1 MKKILLLLL
10 IPIIVF
16 SYESAKNVNEI
27 NIDEHLENLDR
38 FFPDKTYKGLF
49 CDDRGYKS
57 EYNLLTVSI
66 ETNNVYHFLK
76 YKLFK
81 SAISDPGPG
90 EELWAKYTSS
100 HWIDIDNN
108 KIDYDEKRV
117 RENIIYVRKF
127 YGDTAL
133 IIDRTS
139 LKWRYDTGLSSPNY
153 HKCVI
158 LSKEEMQ
165 RKATE
170 LASLIKQNQKEIYF
184 WKQRELARRKL

>member
-16 SYESAKNVNEI
+16 SSESVKNVDEI
-27 NIDEHLENLDR
+27 NIDEHLGNLDR

-49 CDDRGYKS
+49 CDDRRYKS
-57 EYNLLTVSI
+57 DYHLLTVSI
-66 ETNNVYHFLK
+66 ETNNVYYFLD
-76 YKLFK
+76 YKLSK
-81 SAISDPGPG
+81 RVILDPGPG
-90 EELWAKYTSS
+90 EELGAEYTSI

-108 KIDYDEKRV
+108 KIDYDGKKV
-117 RENIIYVRKF
+117 RENIIYVKKS
-127 YGDTAL
+127 YGHTAL

-139 LKWRYDTGLSSPNY
+139 LNWRHDTGLRSANY

-165 RKATE
+165 RKASE
-170 LASLIKQNQKEIYF
+170 LASLIKENQKEIYY
-184 WKQRELARRKL
+184 WKQRELAKRKL